1 MLALREGAVQKCGH
15 SLLLSFPERS
25 LSNLTTMCSIYQMF
39 TSAQHVLDQQFTSTL
54 CPILGTWP
62 EQTRQDIGGSLH
74 SAHVEF
80 KGAYVHLTWHD
91 RDLNTHAPVLLRQHE
106 LLKLTEAEAE
116 AAEPAKEP
124 PVEREATLALHQPP
138 PSGSEPA
145 CPPPAA
151 PELEQGLLC
160 YQCSLGPE
168 AQTAGPSACPGVC
181 TPAVSGAT
189 EPAPAAEASCQPKNR
204 LKQKEPDLLDFPPRL
219 VAEQLTYMDAVS
231 SWAPRVGGQGRL
243 FFCSQLPYTCCFSL
257 MWTPRI

>member
-1 MLALREGAVQKCGH
+1 M
-15 SLLLSFPERS
+15 
-25 LSNLTTMCSIYQMF
+25 
-39 TSAQHVLDQQFTSTL
+39 
-54 CPILGTWP
+54 
-62 EQTRQDIGGSLH
+62 
-74 SAHVEF
+74 
-80 KGAYVHLTWHD
+80 
-91 RDLNTHAPVLLRQHE
+91 
-106 LLKLTEAEAE
+106 
-116 AAEPAKEP
+116 
-124 PVEREATLALHQPP
+124 EREATLALHQPP

-189 EPAPAAEASCQPKNR
+189 GPAPAAEASCQPKNR

-243 FFCSQLPYTCCFSL
+243 FFCSQLPCTCCFSL